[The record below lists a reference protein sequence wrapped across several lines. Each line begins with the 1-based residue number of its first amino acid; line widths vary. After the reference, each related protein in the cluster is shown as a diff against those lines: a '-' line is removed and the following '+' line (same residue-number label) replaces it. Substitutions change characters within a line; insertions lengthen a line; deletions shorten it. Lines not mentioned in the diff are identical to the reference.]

1 MNAPP
6 AEPRPTWFRIVTV
19 LALLWNLFGMWQYLS
34 YVRVVPMLGEMNAAE
49 AALLARAPAW
59 YTAAFAIAVFA
70 GVLGALGL
78 ILGRAWSRSLLVLS
92 LVAAIVQFTWWC
104 FISGGAETIGPSFY
118 VAPAVVIL
126 VALLLVWL
134 ARTGVNRRWLV

>member
-1 MNAPP
+1 MNSTIPERP
-6 AEPRPTWFRIVTV
+6 PTWFRIVSV

-34 YVRVVPMLGEMNAAE
+34 YVGVVPMLSEMNADE
-49 AALLARAPAW
+49 AAIIARAPAW

-70 GVLGALGL
+70 GVFGALGL
-78 ILGRAWSRSLLVLS
+78 VLGRAWSRSLLMLS

-104 FISGGAETIGPSFY
+104 FMSGGAETMGPSFY

-126 VALLLVWL
+126 VAVLLVWL
-134 ARTGVNRRWLV
+134 ARTGINRRWLV